1 MITVIRTAG
10 SSNKN
15 PRDREHQAYRK
26 RQRAKDREAMSDE
39 RSQSRTRSTPGAGL
53 QKARAR
59 YTAQC
64 RTFRRSIV
72 ALIRSWVRDRIVA
85 NPNQVAA
92 ELNRRAVLQLKGEK
106 GWQRNTVV
114 EMLREA
120 APNLLA
126 KLEHPR
132 RRYLTVL
139 ELARR
144 LGVDRKQIYYVV
156 EHGTLGCRRIWPE
169 VVFPPDVIR
178 TGR

>member
-1 MITVIRTAG
+1 
-10 SSNKN
+10 
-15 PRDREHQAYRK
+15 
-26 RQRAKDREAMSDE
+26 MSDE

-53 QKARAR
+53 RKARAR

-126 KLEHPR
+126 KLDHPR

-139 ELARR
+139 ELARK
-144 LGVDRKQIYYVV
+144 LGVDRKQIYYAV
-156 EHGTLGCRRIWPE
+156 ERGTLGCRRFGRKI
-169 VVFPPDVIR
+169 VFPPMSWSVLFVSSENNVKS
-178 TGR
+178 T